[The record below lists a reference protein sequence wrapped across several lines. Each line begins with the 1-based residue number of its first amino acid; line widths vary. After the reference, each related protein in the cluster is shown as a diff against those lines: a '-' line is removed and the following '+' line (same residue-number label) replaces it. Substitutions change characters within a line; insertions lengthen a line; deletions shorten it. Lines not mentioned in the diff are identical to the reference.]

1 MLRCV
6 VFGTPGRPHGCRT
19 NAVAPTTVLL
29 LPGKNS
35 VCHGYIIT
43 LMSDYNG
50 FIREDHTCNCHVL
63 HQTLMQ
69 RRQNAAADTDALGH
83 ALTQGLAR

>member
-1 MLRCV
+1 
-6 VFGTPGRPHGCRT
+6 
-19 NAVAPTTVLL
+19 
-29 LPGKNS
+29 
-35 VCHGYIIT
+35 
-43 LMSDYNG
+43 MSDYNG